1 MVNTECNSS
10 WLRYE
15 SSCYLL
21 YNASLVTP
29 GQTWNDSR
37 LICQGYGGD
46 LLKYDTENESAFI
59 SGLFKDPKV
68 YANRYWIGKEVYL
81 LKVLNV
87 LLLIASMK
95 NLGDFTIMR
104 NCLDCWGWEIT
115 KYFTILFHQFFFNR
129 IVYFNFKNSNF
140 KFIQ

>member
-21 YNASLVTP
+21 YNVSLVTP

-37 LICQGYGGD
+37 LKCQGYGGD
-46 LLKYDTENESAFI
+46 LLKYDTENESTFI

-68 YANRYWIGKEVYL
+68 NAKRYWIGKEVYL

-95 NLGDFTIMR
+95 NLGDFTIM
-104 NCLDCWGWEIT
+104 
-115 KYFTILFHQFFFNR
+115 
-129 IVYFNFKNSNF
+129 
-140 KFIQ
+140 